1 MKRRRVLGVVLL
13 CMMFIREEHGVASL
27 LKHKKKHS
35 FQNTN
40 ATPSA
45 VESGVSTNG
54 VSSVTNANLG
64 TVLTEVVTNAPHVS
78 KPGQDLL
85 STGIG
90 RPSPRPL
97 VLAVERDDLGSVRR
111 MLAQGVPVDSMDAHG
126 YTPLICAVMNGPVEM
141 VELLLKRG
149 ADIDAKDED
158 GVTALMWGA
167 ALGKAETVTSLLKRN
182 PDLRSADKSGKTAL
196 MWAEANQ
203 HPSMTKLLTDA
214 GLKSRSKP

>member
-1 MKRRRVLGVVLL
+1 M
-13 CMMFIREEHGVASL
+13 
-27 LKHKKKHS
+27 
-35 FQNTN
+35 
-40 ATPSA
+40 
-45 VESGVSTNG
+45 
-54 VSSVTNANLG
+54 
-64 TVLTEVVTNAPHVS
+64 
-78 KPGQDLL
+78 
-85 STGIG
+85 
-90 RPSPRPL
+90 
-97 VLAVERDDLGSVRR
+97 
-111 MLAQGVPVDSMDAHG
+111 
-126 YTPLICAVMNGPVEM
+126 YAVMNGPVEM

-214 GLKSRSKP
+214 GLKSRSKVSVLPSASPCR